1 MVSIMNIK
9 KDNSITHKDQYGGKS
24 TNQTQT
30 IKTNKHTDK
39 NSISE

>member
-9 KDNSITHKDQYGGKS
+9 KDNSIIHKDQYGGKS